1 MGLLFYVKYM
11 QTANV
16 TSEKPL
22 CATRGENATATGR
35 IANGLAVCAGDIA
48 MQGSAR
54 LTGDTAS
61 IRGSRHTIF
70 RHCEWRNIFVRKIF

>member
-1 MGLLFYVKYM
+1 M

-22 CATRGENATATGR
+22 CATRGENATATGG
-35 IANGLAVCAGDIA
+35 IASGLAACAGDIA

-61 IRGSRHTIF
+61 IRGSRCISPLRMTKYF
-70 RHCEWRNIFVRKIF
+70 RTENFLNLKRL